1 MIHRLRAIFAA
12 SMQWRSMAVQNLR
25 KATAPQLALI
35 LGSKVL
41 QVAEV
46 TTANALPIVSGALN
60 AKKSNEKL
68 YVLLATK

>member
-1 MIHRLRAIFAA
+1 
-12 SMQWRSMAVQNLR
+12 MAVQNLR